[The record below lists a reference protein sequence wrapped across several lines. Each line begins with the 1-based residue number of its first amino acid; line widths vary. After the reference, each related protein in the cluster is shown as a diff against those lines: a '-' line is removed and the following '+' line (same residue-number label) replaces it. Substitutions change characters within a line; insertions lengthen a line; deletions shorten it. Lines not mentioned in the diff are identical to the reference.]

1 MATVQLGAIGRHI
14 RNLVVDLKMG
24 DQTDGTLLRAFLDHN
39 DQAAFEALLRRHGP
53 MVLRVCSRTLGNTH
67 DAEDALQATFL
78 VLAQRAKSIR
88 KRESLGSWLHGV
100 AYRMST
106 DARRAAGRRRGH
118 ESRANPVHPTD
129 PALNAAWQE
138 VQAILDEEIQHL
150 PESLREP
157 FVACCLENQSC
168 AEAAQQLGVEEVAVR
183 QRLSRARK
191 LLQHR
196 LTQRGV
202 SLAAVLGMAA
212 VTATEASAAVSR
224 SLVNSTVIAAAK
236 IAAGQTLAGASV
248 PAAVLKLLEG
258 AKRAM
263 ILTKLKTATVVSL
276 LAVLTSFG
284 AALLADQ
291 LSASPQEVGKE
302 KAATDSAKAGNPSIT
317 EAPRRAGPPR
327 VLVEYKSPLTCMAW
341 SPDGRVVATGTEDGA
356 IHITEAATGKEVNS
370 FRVGAT
376 ITALAFAPNG
386 KKLVLGQPGQPGSIW
401 DIAAGK
407 EEPRGGGGGGGGNIP
422 PTVHVAFTPDGQ
434 WAVTIAVGRMVRS
447 GPMGG
452 GAMMMG
458 NPAGGGCAA
467 ISPDGMI
474 GGWCDAKGMLRVLQ
488 PTQAAS
494 GPPQILQVDK
504 TPCIAFAPGGKLLAV
519 GGDDNSVQLWDLTA
533 MKKTLLLTGLE
544 KPAAQL
550 SFSADGRTVTAVAA
564 DGMSIQIWNLSR
576 NGARFRINPIGGA
589 VGSHAQSPDGKML
602 ATAAKG
608 GKQLFLWKITSR
620 QLTHQD
626 PAPGLS
632 AHDMTALW
640 ADLANP
646 DVDKAD
652 AAWRKLG
659 ATGDGA
665 VPFVRKQIRSIAVP
679 AVDLKTINKL
689 VSELDSDQYATRER
703 ATRELMAAGELAI
716 DPLNR
721 HLEKGVSAEAG
732 RRIHDVLKKLGPPAL
747 TVERMRVLEAIELLE
762 QLRTAKAIALLE
774 ETESDALIPPQI
786 RSEAR
791 QALQR
796 LAQSQKE
803 KK

>member
-1 MATVQLGAIGRHI
+1 
-14 RNLVVDLKMG
+14 
-24 DQTDGTLLRAFLDHN
+24 
-39 DQAAFEALLRRHGP
+39 
-53 MVLRVCSRTLGNTH
+53 
-67 DAEDALQATFL
+67 
-78 VLAQRAKSIR
+78 
-88 KRESLGSWLHGV
+88 
-100 AYRMST
+100 
-106 DARRAAGRRRGH
+106 
-118 ESRANPVHPTD
+118 
-129 PALNAAWQE
+129 
-138 VQAILDEEIQHL
+138 
-150 PESLREP
+150 
-157 FVACCLENQSC
+157 
-168 AEAAQQLGVEEVAVR
+168 
-183 QRLSRARK
+183 
-191 LLQHR
+191 
-196 LTQRGV
+196 
-202 SLAAVLGMAA
+202 
-212 VTATEASAAVSR
+212 
-224 SLVNSTVIAAAK
+224 
-236 IAAGQTLAGASV
+236 
-248 PAAVLKLLEG
+248 
-258 AKRAM
+258 
-263 ILTKLKTATVVSL
+263 L
-276 LAVLTSFG
+276 LAN
-284 AALLADQ
+284 Q

-341 SPDGRVVATGTEDGA
+341 SPDGRVVAAGTEDGA

-370 FRVGAT
+370 FPVGAT
-376 ITALAFAPNG
+376 ITALAFAPDG
-386 KKLVLGQPGQPGSIW
+386 KKLVLGQPGQPSSIW

-407 EEPRGGGGGGGGNIP
+407 EVPSGGGGGGGGGGGNIP

-434 WAVTIAVGRMVRS
+434 SAVTIAVGRMVRS

-488 PTQAAS
+488 PTLAVP

-504 TPCIAFAPGGKLLAV
+504 TQCIAFAPGGKLLAV
-519 GGDDNSVQLWDLTA
+519 GGDDNGVQLWDLTA
-533 MKKTLLLTGLE
+533 KKKTLLLTGLE

-564 DGMSIQIWNLSR
+564 DGMSIQIWTLTR
-576 NGARFRINPIGGA
+576 EGARYRINPIGGA

-602 ATAAKG
+602 ATTVKG
-608 GKQLFLWKITSR
+608 GKQLFLWKVTVR
-620 QLTHQD
+620 QLTLQA
-626 PAPGLS
+626 PALVLTGN
-632 AHDMTALW
+632 DMTALW

-679 AVDLKTINKL
+679 AVDLKTIKRL
-689 VSELDSDQYATRER
+689 VSELDSDQFAIRDR

-716 DPLNR
+716 DPLHH
-721 HLEKGVSAEAG
+721 HLERGVSAEAK
-732 RRIHDVLKKLGPPAL
+732 RRIHDVLKKLGQPVL
-747 TVERMRVLEAIELLE
+747 TIERMRVLEAIELLE

-774 ETESDALIPPQI
+774 ETEGDALLPSQI